1 MSEICL
7 DCWNKL
13 NETHDPARK
22 YILSWRK
29 ELCEDC
35 GQMKRVIVRMK
46 LRYIYLEN
54 TKEIIGNIR
63 YAIRQQKKK

>member
-13 NETHDPARK
+13 NESNDPPKK
-22 YILSWRK
+22 YLLSWRR

-35 GQMKRVIVRMK
+35 GQMKRVIIRMR
-46 LRYIYLEN
+46 LPYIWLEN
-54 TKEIIGNIR
+54 IQEMIENIR
-63 YAIRQQKKK
+63 YAVRNRRK

>member
-13 NETHDPARK
+13 NETQDPAGK
-22 YILSWRK
+22 YILSWRP

-35 GQMKRVIVRMK
+35 GRMRRVIIRTR
-46 LRYIYLEN
+46 LPYIYLEN
-54 TKEIIGNIR
+54 AKEIAENVR
-63 YAIRQQKKK
+63 YAIRKRRR

>member
-13 NETHDPARK
+13 NETKDPARK
-22 YILSWRK
+22 YILTRQK

-35 GQMKRVIVRMK
+35 GQRKRVIIRMR
-46 LRYIYLEN
+46 LPYIYLDLAREMIEN
-54 TKEIIGNIR
+54 VR
-63 YAIRQQKKK
+63 YALRERKK